1 MHSMN
6 SNWMRIGGKQPRRIG
21 MMVAVLVVVT
31 SYGWTQDAKPAVTNA
46 GELPVNVGESARI
59 ETVEAAS
66 VALADPSIADAVVT
80 SKKEILV
87 NGKKAGVTT
96 LNVYE
101 ASGTQKVYR
110 IVVSEG
116 EYPSKTIK
124 DAIGLPDVRPRVVGN
139 SVILDGTVA
148 NDREMERAITI
159 SGAYRE
165 KVVNLIE
172 VLNPVQVRIRVKVA
186 DVRLAAVKNKGLEYP
201 DSVTFSADL
210 VGENTLNGSSGLLGG
225 GKFFSTIIY
234 GTSADAN
241 GSPDDKNS
249 AVFVKLNMLER
260 NGDLRILAEPTLIT
274 LSGKEASF
282 LAGGEFPVVIAL
294 QNTFSVEFKEFGV
307 RLKIKPTVDSKE
319 NINTS
324 IHAEVSAIDPT
335 LSVSSSTA
343 GGGVNIPG
351 LTTRKAD
358 TSLQLKSGQT
368 IMIGGLLDRVTT
380 EGFRKVPGIGNVPI
394 LGLLFTSKTKDQ
406 TDRELLFLATFDLV
420 RNPTAEA
427 QAAPT
432 SDTMKKLLSEPKF
445 KSGEEELKR
454 AHGKGN

>member
-1 MHSMN
+1 L
-6 SNWMRIGGKQPRRIG
+6 
-21 MMVAVLVVVT
+21 AVLAVIT
-31 SYGWTQDAKPAVTNA
+31 SYGWAQDVKPTVTNA
-46 GELPVNVGESARI
+46 GDLPVNVGESVRI
-59 ETVEAAS
+59 ETVEATS

-101 ASGTQKVYR
+101 ATGAQKVYR

-124 DAIGLPDVRPRVVGN
+124 DAISLPDVRPRVVGN
-139 SVILDGTVA
+139 SVILEGTVA
-148 NDREMERAITI
+148 NDREMERAMTI
-159 SGAYRE
+159 AGAYRE
-165 KVVNLIE
+165 KVVNLLE
-172 VLNPVQVRIRVKVA
+172 VMNPVQVRIRIQVA
-186 DVRLAAVKNKGLEYP
+186 DVRIAAVKNKGLEYP
-201 DSVTFSADL
+201 DSVAYAANFGMIDSTVFPIPHGFASQSSGNL
-210 VGENTLNGSSGLLGG
+210 QSPNITSGGGSSTFTVQSPPPL
-225 GKFFSTIIY
+225 
-234 GTSADAN
+234 SA
-241 GSPDDKNS
+241 
-249 AVFVKLNMLER
+249 KLNMLER
-260 NGDLRILAEPTLIT
+260 NGDLRILAEPTLVT

-294 QNTFSVEFKEFGV
+294 QNSFSVEFKEFGI
-307 RLKIKPTVDSKE
+307 RMKIKPTVDSKE
-319 NINTS
+319 NINTT
-324 IHAEVSAIDPT
+324 INTELSAIDPT

-343 GGGVNIPG
+343 GGGINIPG
-351 LTTRKAD
+351 LTSRKAS
-358 TSLQLKSGQT
+358 TTLQVKSGQT
-368 IMIGGLLDRVTT
+368 VMISGLLDHETT
-380 EGFRKVPGIGNVPI
+380 ENLRKVPGIGNIPI
-394 LGLLFTSKTKDQ
+394 LGLLFTSKSKDQ
-406 TDRELLFLATFDLV
+406 TDRELIFLATFDLV